1 MPLVASRWD
10 HPDVGIDYSAALQA
24 SQKGFE
30 QICLNGDYLGHDSI
44 RFLGGHFAGI
54 GSTDGEWRLWG
65 TKEFVTE
72 EFGSFFTL
80 TDTRSGDRQSSAR
93 HWESRGYWLVL
104 GNIEVT
110 RTYCMEVSSHIEVK
124 ILDRNTGWEV
134 IAPPG
139 RSIVTVPAAVG
150 RGGDFRLFV
159 RCPLGECA
167 PPPLAG
173 AWEQLELLIA
183 AMRLD
188 FDSLGQESVA
198 HYRTTLEAAKVYEFE
213 SILWQILTN
222 WRDWRDRVER
232 GHPVFEIETEDLQ
245 RQCDRAR
252 EVTSQL
258 DEIGA
263 TDYREWF
270 DVCVEP

>member
-1 MPLVASRWD
+1 
-10 HPDVGIDYSAALQA
+10 
-24 SQKGFE
+24 
-30 QICLNGDYLGHDSI
+30 
-44 RFLGGHFAGI
+44 
-54 GSTDGEWRLWG
+54 
-65 TKEFVTE
+65 
-72 EFGSFFTL
+72 
-80 TDTRSGDRQSSAR
+80 
-93 HWESRGYWLVL
+93 
-104 GNIEVT
+104 
-110 RTYCMEVSSHIEVK
+110 MEVSSHIEVK
-124 ILDRNTGWEV
+124 ILDRNTGWEA

-198 HYRTTLEAAKVYEFE
+198 HYRTTLEAAKVEEFE
-213 SILWQILTN
+213 SILRQILTN

-232 GHPVFEIETEDLQ
+232 GHPVFESKQKICNASAIALV
-245 RQCDRAR
+245 R
-252 EVTSQL
+252 SQASWMKSEL
-258 DEIGA
+258 LITANGSMYA
-263 TDYREWF
+263 LSLSSWHLG
-270 DVCVEP
+270 VNI